1 MPDTQD
7 TGRVMMERTYLG
19 QYQVAYEE
27 GVTADTANV
36 MVTKDNAVQLLAD
49 VTLPADYA
57 PGAVFMTLPTELE
70 VLYDQPITYN
80 VTYGAVLP
88 VAVTTDVDT
97 KVVPMYVGDTGGC
110 RFLDEVGGAVAH
122 LAGLLFHIAGTWY
135 KG

>member
-19 QYQVAYEE
+19 QYQITYAA

-49 VTLPADYA
+49 VTLSADYA
-57 PGAVFMTLPTELE
+57 SGAVFMTLPTELE

-88 VAVTTDVDT
+88 VVVTTDAET
-97 KVVPMYVGDTGGC
+97 KVVPMHVRDTGGC
-110 RFLDEVGGAVAH
+110 YFLDEVSGGVAH